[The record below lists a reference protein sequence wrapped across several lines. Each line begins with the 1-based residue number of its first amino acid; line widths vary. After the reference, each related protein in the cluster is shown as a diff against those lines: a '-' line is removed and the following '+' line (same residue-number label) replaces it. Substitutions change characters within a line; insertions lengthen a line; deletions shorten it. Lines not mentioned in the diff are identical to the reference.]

1 MFVYTPYQPRQS
13 LYKDLYIPLTSSF
26 SSTSPR
32 QNLQPLAMTHPDYNP
47 FKTSGTLPAI
57 TYPFPH
63 KPTSQARPQNEPS
76 PRKKKKKDKE
86 PLYLPLDP
94 TIGASSRTPNKN
106 MLAVDPNPP
115 NPISSFLKNLSLEN
129 PRDPFMLPVINAID
143 LDLFELGLEEVIMH
157 QAENQ
162 PIVEEDNVLHPPP
175 HPPPPPPIFPPPP
188 FVPNN
193 QTRLT
198 HSLSID

>member
-1 MFVYTPYQPRQS
+1 
-13 LYKDLYIPLTSSF
+13 
-26 SSTSPR
+26 
-32 QNLQPLAMTHPDYNP
+32 MTHSNYNP
-47 FKTSGTLPAI
+47 FKPSKIFPTI
-57 TYPFPH
+57 TYPAPL
-63 KPTSQARPQNEPS
+63 KLEPRARSQNESS
-76 PRKKKKKDKE
+76 PTKKDKK
-86 PLYLPLDP
+86 PLYQPPIP
-94 TIGASSRTPNKN
+94 TIGASSRTLNKN

-129 PRDPFMLPVINAID
+129 PRDTFMLPVINAID

-157 QAENQ
+157 QAGNQ